1 MKCDKCGMHEANCH
15 YTMRINGR
23 TTERH
28 LCSQCAGEMGIE
40 QDVFGDFRNLFDDMF
55 GGFFGGRALDPWSEL
70 TAGMPRMTMPRME
83 ILLDGC
89 GGERAAA
96 ERAEEKYGEGDTAAG
111 GTDPEMSRKRE
122 LNVLRRQM
130 KRAAAEEDFETA
142 AKIRDQIRELEKQS

>member
-15 YTMRINGR
+15 YTMRINGK

-28 LCSQCAGEMGIE
+28 LCSRCAGEMGIE

-70 TAGMPRMTMPRME
+70 TAGMPRMTMPKLE

-89 GGERAAA
+89 GGESAGTKTA
-96 ERAEEKYGEGDTAAG
+96 ERRDETEHS

-142 AKIRDQIRELEKQS
+142 AKIRDQIRELESKT

>member
-15 YTMRINGR
+15 YTMLINGR

-70 TAGMPRMTMPRME
+70 TAGRLRRRE
-83 ILLDGC
+83 SC
-89 GGERAAA
+89 GGKGRGEIRRGGNRCRRHGSGDEPQAGAQRAPQADEA
-96 ERAEEKYGEGDTAAG
+96 C
-111 GTDPEMSRKRE
+111 SR
-122 LNVLRRQM
+122 RRG
-130 KRAAAEEDFETA
+130 F
-142 AKIRDQIRELEKQS
+142 

>member
-15 YTMRINGR
+15 YTMRINGK

-40 QDVFGDFRNLFDDMF
+40 QDVFGDFRNMFDDMF
-55 GGFFGGRALDPWSEL
+55 GGFFGSRALDPWSEL
-70 TAGMPRMTMPRME
+70 NAGMPRMTMPKLE

-89 GGERAAA
+89 GPREIGQKA
-96 ERAEEKYGEGDTAAG
+96 ETETETEKASD

-142 AKIRDQIRELEKQS
+142 AKIRDQIRDLEKQI